1 MMRANRKVHKAKNII
16 VSVALI
22 IILMV
27 LMILFSEYSSTLP
40 LRIIISVSIIEYI
53 LFRILSCK
61 VDIKLKSDRPYIVRE
76 EKVSVS
82 AVINKRSIYPYK
94 KAEFNLK
101 YKSKYGQGER
111 SKRIVLELNDN
122 RIESKKVVTESLP
135 CGYTAFTIENAYIYD
150 ILGFGSVSIN
160 NISENVNVMVMP
172 TPKPID
178 IDLPKM
184 PFVSG
189 DESEIFH
196 EDRGRDSSETF
207 EIREFHDGDSMNR
220 IHWKLSS
227 KTDELMIRD
236 SIAAIETNIYV
247 YFDLSKRINIDEGLE
262 KSISI
267 AYEMR
272 NLGYAFYIMW
282 FDKDAW
288 TLRRSLVSE
297 YEHIENAV
305 SEVMKYDM
313 YEVDENVEKILE
325 RFMNENHEVYNMFI
339 LS

>member
-16 VSVALI
+16 LSVVLI
-22 IILMV
+22 IILTA

-40 LRIIISVSIIEYI
+40 LRIIISVSTIEYI
-53 LFRILSCK
+53 IFRILSRK
-61 VDIKLKSDRPYIVRE
+61 VDIKLKSDNPYIVRE

-94 KAEFNLK
+94 KVEFNLK
-101 YKSKYGQGER
+101 YKSKYGQGECNR
-111 SKRIVLELNDN
+111 RIVLELNDN

-135 CGYTAFTIENAYIYD
+135 CGYTTFTIENAYIYD

-282 FDKDAW
+282 FDKDARI
-288 TLRRSLVSE
+288 LRRSLVSE

-313 YEVDENVEKILE
+313 YEADENVEKILE

>member
-1 MMRANRKVHKAKNII
+1 MRANRKVHKAKNII
-16 VSVALI
+16 VSVVLI
-22 IILMV
+22 IILTA

-53 LFRILSCK
+53 IFRILSRK
-61 VDIKLKSDRPYIVRE
+61 VDIKLKSDNPYIVRE

-94 KAEFNLK
+94 KVEFNLK
-101 YKSKYGQGER
+101 YKSKYGQGECNR
-111 SKRIVLELNDN
+111 RIVLELNDN

-135 CGYTAFTIENAYIYD
+135 CGYTTFTIENAYIYD

-247 YFDLSKRINIDEGLE
+247 YFDLSKRINIDEELE

-267 AYEMR
+267 AYKMR

-282 FDKDAW
+282 FDKDARI
-288 TLRRSLVSE
+288 LRRSLVSE

>member
-1 MMRANRKVHKAKNII
+1 MRANRKVHKAKNII

-22 IILMV
+22 IILTA

-53 LFRILSCK
+53 LFRILSRK
-61 VDIKLKSDRPYIVRE
+61 VDIKLKSDNPYIVRE

-94 KAEFNLK
+94 KVEFNLK
-101 YKSKYGQGER
+101 YKSKYGQGECNR
-111 SKRIVLELNDN
+111 RIVLELNDN

-135 CGYTAFTIENAYIYD
+135 CGYTTFTIENAYIYD

-247 YFDLSKRINIDEGLE
+247 YFDLSKRINIDEELE

-282 FDKDAW
+282 FDKDARI
-288 TLRRSLVSE
+288 LRRSLVSE

-313 YEVDENVEKILE
+313 YEADENVEKILE

>member
-1 MMRANRKVHKAKNII
+1 MRANRKVHKAKNII
-16 VSVALI
+16 VSVVLI
-22 IILMV
+22 IILTA

-40 LRIIISVSIIEYI
+40 LRIIISVSTIEYI
-53 LFRILSCK
+53 IFRILSRK
-61 VDIKLKSDRPYIVRE
+61 VDIKLKSDNPYIVRE

-94 KAEFNLK
+94 KVEFNLK
-101 YKSKYGQGER
+101 YKSKYGQGECNR
-111 SKRIVLELNDN
+111 RIVLELNDN

-135 CGYTAFTIENAYIYD
+135 CGYTTFTIENAYIYD

-247 YFDLSKRINIDEGLE
+247 YFDLSKRINIDEELE

-282 FDKDAW
+282 FDKDARI
-288 TLRRSLVSE
+288 LRRSLVSE

-313 YEVDENVEKILE
+313 YEADENVEKILE

>member
-1 MMRANRKVHKAKNII
+1 ME
-16 VSVALI
+16 LI
-22 IILMV
+22 
-27 LMILFSEYSSTLP
+27 
-40 LRIIISVSIIEYI
+40 
-53 LFRILSCK
+53 
-61 VDIKLKSDRPYIVRE
+61 
-76 EKVSVS
+76 
-82 AVINKRSIYPYK
+82 
-94 KAEFNLK
+94 
-101 YKSKYGQGER
+101 
-111 SKRIVLELNDN
+111 DN
-122 RIESKKVVTESLP
+122 RIESKIVVTESLP

-150 ILGFGSVSIN
+150 ILGFGSLSIN

-178 IDLPKM
+178 IELPKM

-207 EIREFHDGDSMNR
+207 EIREFHDGDSMNK

>member
-1 MMRANRKVHKAKNII
+1 MRANRKVHKAKNII
-16 VSVALI
+16 VSVVLI
-22 IILMV
+22 IILTA

-53 LFRILSCK
+53 IFRILSRK
-61 VDIKLKSDRPYIVRE
+61 VDIKLKSDNLYIVRE
-76 EKVSVS
+76 EKVSIS

-94 KAEFNLK
+94 KVEFNLK
-101 YKSKYGQGER
+101 YKSKYGQGECNR
-111 SKRIVLELNDN
+111 RIVLELNDN

-135 CGYTAFTIENAYIYD
+135 CGYTTFTIENAYIYD

-247 YFDLSKRINIDEGLE
+247 YFDLSKRINIDEELE

-282 FDKDAW
+282 FDKDARI
-288 TLRRSLVSE
+288 LRRSLVSE

-313 YEVDENVEKILE
+313 YEADENVEKILE

>member
-16 VSVALI
+16 VSVVLI
-22 IILMV
+22 IILTA

-40 LRIIISVSIIEYI
+40 LRIIISVSTIEYI
-53 LFRILSCK
+53 IFRILSRK
-61 VDIKLKSDRPYIVRE
+61 VDIKLKSDNPYIVRE

-94 KAEFNLK
+94 KVEFNLK
-101 YKSKYGQGER
+101 YKSKYGQGECNR
-111 SKRIVLELNDN
+111 RIVLELNDN

-135 CGYTAFTIENAYIYD
+135 CGYTTFTIENAYIYD

-247 YFDLSKRINIDEGLE
+247 YFDLSKRINIDEELE

-282 FDKDAW
+282 FDKDARI
-288 TLRRSLVSE
+288 LRRSLVSE

-313 YEVDENVEKILE
+313 YEADENVEKILE

>member
-40 LRIIISVSIIEYI
+40 LRIVISVSIIEYI
-53 LFRILSCK
+53 LFRVLSCK
-61 VDIKLKSDRPYIVRE
+61 VDIKLKSDKPYIVRE

-82 AVINKRSIYPYK
+82 VVINKRSIYPYK
-94 KAEFNLK
+94 KVEFNLK

-150 ILGFGSVSIN
+150 ILGFGSLSIN

-178 IDLPKM
+178 IELPKM

-207 EIREFHDGDSMNR
+207 EIREFHDGDSMNK

>member
-1 MMRANRKVHKAKNII
+1 MRANRKVHKAKNII
-16 VSVALI
+16 VSVVLI
-22 IILMV
+22 IILTA

-53 LFRILSCK
+53 LFRILSRK
-61 VDIKLKSDRPYIVRE
+61 VDIKLKSDNPYIVRE

-94 KAEFNLK
+94 KVEFNLK
-101 YKSKYGQGER
+101 YKSKYGQGECNR
-111 SKRIVLELNDN
+111 RIVLELNDN

-135 CGYTAFTIENAYIYD
+135 CGYTTFTIENAYIYD

-247 YFDLSKRINIDEGLE
+247 YFDLSKRINIDEELE

-282 FDKDAW
+282 FDKDARI
-288 TLRRSLVSE
+288 LRRSLVSE

-313 YEVDENVEKILE
+313 YEADENVEKILE

>member
-16 VSVALI
+16 VSVVLI
-22 IILMV
+22 IILTA

-53 LFRILSCK
+53 LFRILSRK
-61 VDIKLKSDRPYIVRE
+61 VDIKLKSDNPYIVRE

-94 KAEFNLK
+94 KVEFNLK
-101 YKSKYGQGER
+101 YKSKYGQGECNR
-111 SKRIVLELNDN
+111 RIVLELNDN

-135 CGYTAFTIENAYIYD
+135 CGYTTFTIENAYIYD

-247 YFDLSKRINIDEGLE
+247 YFDLSKRINIDEELE

-282 FDKDAW
+282 FDKDARI
-288 TLRRSLVSE
+288 LRRSLVSE

>member
-16 VSVALI
+16 VSVVLI
-22 IILMV
+22 IILTA

-53 LFRILSCK
+53 IFRILSRK
-61 VDIKLKSDRPYIVRE
+61 VDIKLKSDNLYIVRE
-76 EKVSVS
+76 EKVSIS

-94 KAEFNLK
+94 KVEFNLK
-101 YKSKYGQGER
+101 YKSKYGQGECNR
-111 SKRIVLELNDN
+111 RIVLELNDN

-135 CGYTAFTIENAYIYD
+135 CGYTTFTIENAYIYD

-247 YFDLSKRINIDEGLE
+247 YFDLSKRINIDEELE

-282 FDKDAW
+282 FDKDARI
-288 TLRRSLVSE
+288 LRRSLVSE

-313 YEVDENVEKILE
+313 YEADENVEKILE

>member
-1 MMRANRKVHKAKNII
+1 MRANRKVHKAKNII
-16 VSVALI
+16 VSVVLI
-22 IILMV
+22 IILTA

-53 LFRILSCK
+53 IFRILSRK
-61 VDIKLKSDRPYIVRE
+61 VDIKLKSDNPYIVRE

-94 KAEFNLK
+94 KVEFNLK
-101 YKSKYGQGER
+101 YKSKYGQGECNR
-111 SKRIVLELNDN
+111 RIVLELNDN

-135 CGYTAFTIENAYIYD
+135 CGYTTFTIENAYIYD

-247 YFDLSKRINIDEGLE
+247 YFDLSKRINIDEKLE

-282 FDKDAW
+282 FDKDARI
-288 TLRRSLVSE
+288 LRRSLVSE

-313 YEVDENVEKILE
+313 YEADENVEKILE

>member
-1 MMRANRKVHKAKNII
+1 MRANRKVHKAKNII
-16 VSVALI
+16 VSVVLI
-22 IILMV
+22 IILTA

-53 LFRILSCK
+53 IFRILSRK
-61 VDIKLKSDRPYIVRE
+61 VDIKLKSDNPYIVRE

-94 KAEFNLK
+94 KVEFNLK
-101 YKSKYGQGER
+101 YKSKYGQGECNR
-111 SKRIVLELNDN
+111 RIVLELNDN

-135 CGYTAFTIENAYIYD
+135 CGYTIFTIENAYIYD

-247 YFDLSKRINIDEGLE
+247 YFDLSKRINIDEELE

-282 FDKDAW
+282 FDKDARI
-288 TLRRSLVSE
+288 LRRSLVSE

-313 YEVDENVEKILE
+313 YEADENVEKILE

>member
-1 MMRANRKVHKAKNII
+1 MRANRKVHKAKNII
-16 VSVALI
+16 VSVVLI
-22 IILMV
+22 IILTA

-53 LFRILSCK
+53 LFRILSRK
-61 VDIKLKSDRPYIVRE
+61 VDIKLKSDNPYIVRE

-94 KAEFNLK
+94 KVEFNLK
-101 YKSKYGQGER
+101 YKSKYGQGECNR
-111 SKRIVLELNDN
+111 RIVLELNDN

-135 CGYTAFTIENAYIYD
+135 CGYTTFTIENAYIYD

-247 YFDLSKRINIDEGLE
+247 YFDLSKRINIDEELE

-282 FDKDAW
+282 FDKDARI
-288 TLRRSLVSE
+288 LRRSLVSE

>member
-16 VSVALI
+16 VSVVLI
-22 IILMV
+22 IILTA

-40 LRIIISVSIIEYI
+40 LRIIISVSTIEYI
-53 LFRILSCK
+53 IFRILSRK
-61 VDIKLKSDRPYIVRE
+61 VDIKLKSDNPYIVRE

-94 KAEFNLK
+94 KVEFNLK
-101 YKSKYGQGER
+101 YKSKYGQGECNR
-111 SKRIVLELNDN
+111 RIVLELNDN

-135 CGYTAFTIENAYIYD
+135 CGYTTFTIENAYIYD

-178 IDLPKM
+178 IELPKM

-282 FDKDAW
+282 FDKDARI
-288 TLRRSLVSE
+288 LRRSLVSE

-305 SEVMKYDM
+305 SEVMKYDI

>member
-1 MMRANRKVHKAKNII
+1 MMRANRKIHKAKNII

-22 IILMV
+22 IILIV

-61 VDIKLKSDRPYIVRE
+61 VDIKLKPDKPYIVRE

-82 AVINKRSIYPYK
+82 VVINKRSIYPYK
-94 KAEFNLK
+94 KVEFNLK

-150 ILGFGSVSIN
+150 ILGFGSLSIN

-178 IDLPKM
+178 IELPKM

-207 EIREFHDGDSMNR
+207 EIREFHMV
-220 IHWKLSS
+220 IQ
-227 KTDELMIRD
+227 
-236 SIAAIETNIYV
+236 
-247 YFDLSKRINIDEGLE
+247 
-262 KSISI
+262 
-267 AYEMR
+267 
-272 NLGYAFYIMW
+272 
-282 FDKDAW
+282 
-288 TLRRSLVSE
+288 
-297 YEHIENAV
+297 
-305 SEVMKYDM
+305 
-313 YEVDENVEKILE
+313 
-325 RFMNENHEVYNMFI
+325 
-339 LS
+339 

>member
-1 MMRANRKVHKAKNII
+1 MRANRKVHKAKNII
-16 VSVALI
+16 LSVVLI
-22 IILMV
+22 IILTA

-40 LRIIISVSIIEYI
+40 LRIIISVSTIEYI
-53 LFRILSCK
+53 IFRILSRK
-61 VDIKLKSDRPYIVRE
+61 VDIKLKSDNPYIVRE

-94 KAEFNLK
+94 KVEFNLK
-101 YKSKYGQGER
+101 YKSKYGQGECNR
-111 SKRIVLELNDN
+111 RIVLELNDN

-135 CGYTAFTIENAYIYD
+135 CGYTTFTIENAYIYD

-282 FDKDAW
+282 FDKDARI
-288 TLRRSLVSE
+288 LRRSLVSE

-313 YEVDENVEKILE
+313 YEADENVEKILE

>member
-1 MMRANRKVHKAKNII
+1 MRANRKVHKAKNII
-16 VSVALI
+16 VSVVLI
-22 IILMV
+22 IILTA

-53 LFRILSCK
+53 IFRILSRK
-61 VDIKLKSDRPYIVRE
+61 VDIKLKSDNPYIVRE

-94 KAEFNLK
+94 KVEFNLK
-101 YKSKYGQGER
+101 YKSKYGQGECNR
-111 SKRIVLELNDN
+111 RIVLELNDN

-135 CGYTAFTIENAYIYD
+135 CGYTTFTIENAYIYD

-247 YFDLSKRINIDEGLE
+247 YFDLSKRINIDEELE

-282 FDKDAW
+282 FDKDARI
-288 TLRRSLVSE
+288 LRRSLVSE

-313 YEVDENVEKILE
+313 YEADENVEKILE

>member
-16 VSVALI
+16 LSVVLI
-22 IILMV
+22 IILTA

-40 LRIIISVSIIEYI
+40 LRIIISVSTIEYI
-53 LFRILSCK
+53 IFRILSRK
-61 VDIKLKSDRPYIVRE
+61 VDIKLKSDNPYIVRE

-94 KAEFNLK
+94 KVEFNLK
-101 YKSKYGQGER
+101 YKSKYGQGECNR
-111 SKRIVLELNDN
+111 RIVLELNDN

-135 CGYTAFTIENAYIYD
+135 CGYTTFTIENAYIYD

-247 YFDLSKRINIDEGLE
+247 YFDLSKRINIDEELE

-282 FDKDAW
+282 FDKDARI
-288 TLRRSLVSE
+288 LRRSLVSE

-313 YEVDENVEKILE
+313 YEADENVEKILE

>member
-16 VSVALI
+16 VSVVLI
-22 IILMV
+22 IILTA

-53 LFRILSCK
+53 IFRILSRK
-61 VDIKLKSDRPYIVRE
+61 VDIKLKSDNPYIVRE

-94 KAEFNLK
+94 KVEFNLK
-101 YKSKYGQGER
+101 YKSKYGQGECNR
-111 SKRIVLELNDN
+111 RIVLELNDN

-135 CGYTAFTIENAYIYD
+135 CGYTTFTIENAYIYD

-247 YFDLSKRINIDEGLE
+247 YFDLSKRINIDEELE

-282 FDKDAW
+282 FDKDARI
-288 TLRRSLVSE
+288 LRRSLVSE

-313 YEVDENVEKILE
+313 YEADENVEKILE